1 MPALPTGTVTFLFTD
16 IEGSTRLLQSLGGGY
31 SEAFE
36 VHRRLLREA
45 VKEFGGHEFETQGD
59 GLFVAF
65 PTARGALAA
74 AVAAQRALHGYPWPE
89 GAPVRVR
96 MGLHTGQ
103 PTVTDSGYIGLDLH
117 RTARICTAGHGGQ
130 ILVSQT
136 TRDLAEDELSGG
148 VTLQDL
154 GEHRL
159 KDLSRRE
166 RLFQLVTPDLPYHFP
181 PLRTLDN
188 TPNNLPR
195 QLTSFVGRE
204 RELSDIK
211 NLLPRTPLLTLSGAG
226 GSGKSRLALQVAIEV
241 MDQYSDGVWFVQL
254 APLLEPGLVPQAVAS
269 ALAIPEQRG
278 RPVVDVLLGYLRHK
292 TLLLMLDNAEHL
304 LSACVDLVDALL
316 RGCAGLQ
323 ILVTSREPLRI
334 EGERNYPVPPLS
346 VPSQGILI
354 PIATLVQAE
363 AVQLFVDRATAARP
377 SFALSE
383 QNAAAVLQICQRLD
397 GIPLALELAAARV
410 KALSVERIAE
420 RLDDQFHL
428 LTEGSRTAPLRHQ
441 TLRATMDWSYDLLA
455 ESERLLFGRLAVFAG
470 TIDLEAAE
478 AVCSDE
484 RLEASS
490 IVDLLARLVEKSLV
504 LVEDRQGEARYRLL
518 EPVRQYALSRLQ
530 ETDETPGIRGRHRE
544 VFSALAE
551 QGHVGLA
558 SAERLVWR
566 ARIEADHD
574 NIRATLRWSIDN
586 RDMENAA
593 SLGAAMARFWVS
605 RGFVHEAWTWLN
617 ELRQYEDQISLHT
630 RAKLLNGVGLVA
642 FEIGDALRQATEAAE
657 NALTL
662 FRQLGDYEWVE
673 ISARL
678 LGMIELERGRYE
690 RASALLEEA
699 ASLASQRGDLVAEAE
714 ALRQRGYLAG
724 KHGDYALAT
733 QLLERSL
740 AIVRPTGRRR
750 SIGFTLGH
758 LAQVYHYQG
767 QSDRAIDMLQ
777 EALSHCMAAE
787 HGTSTVYFL
796 KVLGL
801 AHLQTANYHKAAEA
815 YRRCLALAR
824 EAGYQWAFAEC
835 LIGFGGL
842 AIARGDSAIA
852 VRLLAAA
859 EAFLTAFD
867 YVIPS
872 ADEAYFKQLVETVRR
887 SMTPDDFT
895 RAWSEGQLMT
905 MDQAIECA
913 QSVKE
918 GL

>member
-1 MPALPTGTVTFLFTD
+1 
-16 IEGSTRLLQSLGGGY
+16 
-31 SEAFE
+31 
-36 VHRRLLREA
+36 
-45 VKEFGGHEFETQGD
+45 
-59 GLFVAF
+59 
-65 PTARGALAA
+65 
-74 AVAAQRALHGYPWPE
+74 
-89 GAPVRVR
+89 
-96 MGLHTGQ
+96 MGLHTGE
-103 PTVTDSGYIGLDLH
+103 TVGDAGDYVGLDLH
-117 RTARICTAGHGGQ
+117 RTARICAAGHGGQ

-136 TRDLAEDELSGG
+136 TRDLAEDELSEGI
-148 VTLQDL
+148 TLQDL
-154 GEHRL
+154 GGHRL
-159 KDLSRRE
+159 KDLSRAE
-166 RLFQLVTPDLPYHFP
+166 RLYQLVAPDLPYQFP

-188 TPNNLPR
+188 IPNNLPR

-211 NLLPRTPLLTLSGAG
+211 NLLPRAPLLTLTGAG
-226 GSGKSRLALQVAIEV
+226 GSGKSRLALQVAVEV
-241 MDQYSDGVWFVQL
+241 MDQYSAGAWFVQL
-254 APLLEPGLVPQAVAS
+254 APLLEPALVPQAVAS
-269 ALAIPEQRG
+269 TLAIPEQRG
-278 RPVVDVLLGYLRHK
+278 RPLVDVLLGHLRHK

-316 RGCAGLQ
+316 RGCVGLQ

-346 VPSQGILI
+346 VPAPETLV
-354 PIATLVQAE
+354 PIATLAQSE
-363 AVQLFVDRATAARP
+363 AVQLFVDRAMAVRP
-377 SFALSE
+377 AFVLSE
-383 QNAAAVLQICQRLD
+383 QNATAVLQICRRVD

-410 KALSVERIAE
+410 KALSVEQIAA
-420 RLDDQFHL
+420 RLGDQFRL
-428 LTEGSRTAPLRHQ
+428 LTEGSRTGPLRHQ
-441 TLRATMDWSYDLLA
+441 TLRATMDWSYDLLS
-455 ESERLLFGRLAVFAG
+455 ESEKLLFERLAVFAG
-470 TIDLEAAE
+470 TFDLEAAE

-490 IVDLLARLVEKSLV
+490 IFDLLARLVEKSLI
-504 LVEDRQGEARYRLL
+504 LVEDRQGETRYRLL
-518 EPVRQYALSRLQ
+518 EPVRQYALGRLQ
-530 ETDETPGIRGRHRE
+530 ETDEAPGVRRRHRE

-558 SAERLVWR
+558 SAERLAWR

-574 NIRATLRWSIDN
+574 NIRAALRWSIDS

-605 RGFVHEAWTWLN
+605 RSFIHEAWTWLN
-617 ELRQYEDQISLHT
+617 ELRQHEDQVSAHT
-630 RAKLLNGVGLVA
+630 RARLLNGVGLAA

-657 NALTL
+657 DALAL
-662 FRQLGDYEWVE
+662 FRELGDYEWVE

-678 LGMIELERGRYE
+678 LGMIELERGHYE
-690 RASALLEEA
+690 RASVLLEEA
-699 ASLASQRGDLVAEAE
+699 ASLARQRGDLVAEAE

-740 AIVRPTGRRR
+740 AVVRPTGRRR

-777 EALSHCMAAE
+777 EALSHCLAAE
-787 HGTSTVYFL
+787 HGTSTAYFL

-801 AHLQTANYHKAAEA
+801 VQLQTANHQKAAEA
-815 YRRCLALAR
+815 YRRCFALAR
-824 EAGYQWAFAEC
+824 EAGYQWAIAEC

-842 AIARGDSAIA
+842 AAARGDTAIA
-852 VRLLAAA
+852 ARLLAAA
-859 EAFLTAFD
+859 DAFLTAFD

-872 ADEAYFKQLVETVRR
+872 ADEAYFKKLIETLRHL
-887 SMTPDDFT
+887 MTPDDFMKT
-895 RAWSEGQLMT
+895 WGEGKLMT

-913 QSVKE
+913 QSVSN
-918 GL
+918 G

>member
-1 MPALPTGTVTFLFTD
+1 MSLPTGTVTFLFTD
-16 IEGSTRLLQSLGGGY
+16 IEASTRLLNEVGGEY
-31 SEAFE
+31 ATILTDY
-36 VHRRLLREA
+36 RRLVRCALAAKRGQEI
-45 VKEFGGHEFETQGD
+45 ETQGD
-59 GLFVAF
+59 ALFFVIPRAID
-65 PTARGALAA
+65 ALEATL
-74 AVAAQRALHGYPWPE
+74 AAQRAIHAHSWTAGITLS
-89 GAPVRVR
+89 VR
-96 MGLHTGQ
+96 MGLHTGE
-103 PTVTDSGYIGLDLH
+103 PIASDVGYVGIDLH
-117 RTARICTAGHGGQ
+117 RVARICNAAHGGQ
-130 ILVSQT
+130 ILLSQAT
-136 TRDLAEDELSGG
+136 CELVARDLPKG
-148 VTLQDL
+148 VSLLDL
-154 GEHRL
+154 GEWRL
-159 KDLSRRE
+159 KDLSRPE
-166 RLFQLVTPDLPYHFP
+166 RLYQLIAPDLPYQFP

-188 TPNNLPR
+188 IPNNLPR

-211 NLLPRTPLLTLSGAG
+211 NLLPRTPLLTLTGAG
-226 GSGKSRLALQVAIEV
+226 GAGKSRLALQVAMEV
-241 MDQYSDGVWFVQL
+241 VDRYSAGVWFVQL
-254 APLLEPGLVPQAVAS
+254 APLLESALVPQAVAS

-278 RPVVDVLLGYLRHK
+278 RPLVDVLLGHLRHK
-292 TLLLMLDNAEHL
+292 TLLLILDNAEHL

-334 EGERNYPVPPLS
+334 EGERNYPVPPLA
-346 VPSQGILI
+346 VPSPETLVS
-354 PIATLVQAE
+354 IATLARSE

-383 QNAAAVLQICQRLD
+383 QNAAAVLQICRRVD

-410 KALSVERIAE
+410 KALSVERIAA
-420 RLDDQFHL
+420 RLGDQFRL
-428 LTEGSRTAPLRHQ
+428 LTEGSRTGPLRHQ

-455 ESERLLFGRLAVFAG
+455 ESEKLLFARLAVFAG
-470 TIDLEAAE
+470 TLDLEAAE
-478 AVCSDE
+478 AVCSGE
-484 RLEASS
+484 CLEASS

-504 LVEDRQGEARYRLL
+504 LVEDRQGETRYRLL

-530 ETDETPGIRGRHRE
+530 ETDEAPGVRGRHRE

-558 SAERLVWR
+558 SAERLAWR
-566 ARIEADHD
+566 TRIEADHD
-574 NIRATLRWSIDN
+574 NIRSALRWSIDS
-586 RDMENAA
+586 RDIENAA
-593 SLGAAMARFWVS
+593 SLGAAMARFWMS
-605 RGFVHEAWTWLN
+605 RGFIHEAWTWLN
-617 ELRQYEDQISLHT
+617 ELRQYEYQVSPHT
-630 RAKLLNGVGLVA
+630 RARLLYGVGLAA

-662 FRQLGDYEWVE
+662 FRELGDYEWVE

-678 LGMIELERGRYE
+678 LGMIELERGHYE
-690 RASALLEEA
+690 RAGALLEEA
-699 ASLASQRGDLVAEAE
+699 ASLARQRGDLVAEAE

-740 AIVRPTGRRR
+740 AVVRATGRRR

-777 EALSHCMAAE
+777 EALSHCLAAE
-787 HGTSTVYFL
+787 HGTSTAYFL

-801 AHLQTANYHKAAEA
+801 VRLQTANHQKAGEA

-824 EAGYQWAFAEC
+824 EAGYQWAIAEC

-842 AIARGDSAIA
+842 AAARGDAVIA
-852 VRLLAAA
+852 VGLLGAAH
-859 EAFLTAFD
+859 AFLTAFD

-872 ADEAYFKQLVETVRR
+872 ADDAYFKQLVETLRR
-887 SMTPDDFT
+887 SMTPDDFMK
-895 RAWSEGQLMT
+895 AWSEGQLMT

-913 QSVKE
+913 QSVWDR
-918 GL
+918 